1 MILKHLFNSGK
12 CFHFILFNVKVKKK
26 TFYFI
31 FQDSRSPDIKP
42 EITESHNHF
51 YDKLITSI
59 AEYVLK

>member
-12 CFHFILFNVKVKKK
+12 CFHFILFNVKIKKN
-26 TFYFI
+26 I
-31 FQDSRSPDIKP
+31 FFSFSRFIKP

-51 YDKLITSI
+51 YDNLITPI